1 MGRVIRQVD
10 QQTPHQA
17 TVASMDSL
25 DEIMDWLGTFRERL
39 RLARDTDRPD
49 FEAILNRLEARHKE
63 RRAELA

>member
-10 QQTPHQA
+10 QQIPHQA